1 MLAGDFNIIF
11 DSSLDANGGTPALE
25 SSSINKLIELN
36 ETIDL
41 WETLKNVNTL
51 FNKYIYLELFNAN

>member
-11 DSSLDANGGTPALE
+11 DSSLDANGGTLALE

-41 WETLKNVNTL
+41 
-51 FNKYIYLELFNAN
+51 

>member
-41 WETLKNVNTL
+41 
-51 FNKYIYLELFNAN
+51 